1 MDLAHELRIAIHEAD
16 IDLYE
21 ASRTEEVFVTS
32 TSFCLCP
39 VRSVNGRRVGDGTI
53 PGPVTQ
59 ELLTAYSELVGLDIV
74 AQYLAHL
81 ETTDR

>member
-1 MDLAHELRIAIHEAD
+1 MTVLRLIPRSTRPTSISARRAGQRRR
-16 IDLYE
+16 
-21 ASRTEEVFVTS
+21 SFSS

-81 ETTDR
+81 EATDR